1 MPRLVARS
9 VLTVFGPPDTIAEVS
24 RNLSTISNCNMY
36 TGEGNDVGTV
46 LLTDE
51 VTGMSVRILQQI
63 GKGGEP
69 GVQQQPIIPNSP

>member
-1 MPRLVARS
+1 MARS
-9 VLTVFGPPDTIAEVS
+9 ALTVFDLACTNAEVS

-36 TGEGNDVGTV
+36 TGEGNDEGTV

-63 GKGGEP
+63 GKGGGP
-69 GVQQQPIIPNSP
+69 GVQQQRF